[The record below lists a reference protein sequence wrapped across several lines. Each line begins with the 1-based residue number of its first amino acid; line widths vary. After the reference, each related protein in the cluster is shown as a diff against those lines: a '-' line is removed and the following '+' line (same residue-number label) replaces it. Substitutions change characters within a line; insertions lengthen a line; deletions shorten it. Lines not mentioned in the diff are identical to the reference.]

1 MIHFYSKKTLVLLA
15 ILLTNIGLRAANYDF
30 KDNGVYYKING
41 TTVSVT
47 AGDTKYSGTVTI
59 PETIT
64 NSGTTYT
71 VTSIASNC
79 FYDCTSLEE
88 VKLGANV
95 TSIGYRAFYGCY
107 NLTSINLNDKIKTLS
122 DQAFSGCTSL
132 KSVTL
137 GANLTEMGSG
147 VFNGCTA
154 LRTVDIHE
162 GCEIIAQ
169 GAFYGCNKLHRP
181 DSRWKCLR
189 WLHITHDSHHW
200 RWGEEHS

>member
-1 MIHFYSKKTLVLLA
+1 MTHFYSQKTLVLLA

-47 AGDTKYSGTVTI
+47 AGETKYSGTVTI
-59 PETIT
+59 PATIT

-71 VTSIASNC
+71 VT
-79 FYDCTSLEE
+79 
-88 VKLGANV
+88 
-95 TSIGYRAFYGCY
+95 
-107 NLTSINLNDKIKTLS
+107 LTSINLNDKIKTLS
-122 DQAFSGCTSL
+122 EQAFSGCTSL

-137 GANLTEMGSG
+137 GANLTEMGSD

-169 GAFYGCNKLHRP
+169 GAFYGCNKLQSVVIPAHH
-181 DSRWKCLR
+181 SRQPPLAM
-189 WLHITHDSHHW
+189 
-200 RWGEEHS
+200 G

>member
-47 AGDTKYSGTVTI
+47 AGETKYSGTVTI
-59 PETIT
+59 PATIT

-79 FYDCTSLEE
+79 FYECTNLEE

-122 DQAFSGCTSL
+122 EQAFSGCTSL

-137 GANLTEMGSG
+137 GANLG
-147 VFNGCTA
+147 
-154 LRTVDIHE
+154 
-162 GCEIIAQ
+162 AQ
-169 GAFYGCNKLHRP
+169 RSEPWISMKDAKSLHKVHSMDATNCNPSLSP
-181 DSRWKCLR
+181 TPS
-189 WLHITHDSHHW
+189 
-200 RWGEEHS
+200 